1 MKILVALS
9 SLYSGGAERVACT
22 LAEAWTARGD
32 DVTLL
37 ATFSGRGNCF
47 YPLPERVRVVYLA
60 DRVASH
66 ERSLNNRVHRLA
78 AYRRLLREEKPD
90 VIISFLPGVNV
101 ASVLASRGLGI
112 PLIACERTDP
122 VAWPMP
128 LWKKRLYGLVYR
140 QADMVTVQTE
150 SAAQRLPSVFPGL
163 KSVRVVPNPVP
174 SPVQAYL
181 PDPGSRHAPGIRR
194 RLVAMG
200 RLCEEKQFDLL
211 IDVFA
216 ELAARRPEWDLVI
229 YGEGPLR
236 ERLQQQAEAAGLAAR
251 IKLAGAT
258 NAPWPELARSDIFA
272 MTSRVEGF
280 PNALL
285 EAMALGLPCAVFDCR
300 SGPREITRDGSD
312 ALLIAQ
318 NDREEL
324 AASLNHLMT
333 DPVRRLTL
341 GMQARASVLARY
353 SLPVVLEC
361 WDRLFDELMAPAAG
375 SRVPQREANA

>member
-1 MKILVALS
+1 MKILIALS

-32 DVTLL
+32 EVILL
-37 ATFSGRGNCF
+37 ATFSGKGSCF
-47 YPLPERVRVVYLA
+47 YPLPERVSVVYLA
-60 DRVASH
+60 DRVATR
-66 ERSLNNRVHRLA
+66 ERSVRNRIHRLA
-78 AYRRLLREEKPD
+78 AYRALLRQERPD
-90 VIISFLPGVNV
+90 VIVSFLPGVNV

-122 VAWPMP
+122 AAWPMP

-150 SAAQRLPSVFPGL
+150 SAAQRMPSVFPGL
-163 KSVRVVPNPVP
+163 KSVRVLPNPVP
-174 SPVQAYL
+174 APVHDYA
-181 PDPGSRHAPGIRR
+181 PNPGSRHAPGIRR

-211 IDVFA
+211 IEVFA
-216 ELAARRPEWDLVI
+216 ELAPRRREWDLVI

-236 ERLQQQAEAAGLAAR
+236 ERLRAQAEAAGLSGR
-251 IKLAGAT
+251 VVLAGAT
-258 NAPWPELARSDIFA
+258 TAPWPELARSDVFV

-300 SGPREITRDGSD
+300 SGPREITRDGAD
-312 ALLIAQ
+312 ALLVTQ
-318 NDREEL
+318 NDREGL
-324 AASLNHLMT
+324 AAALDHLMT

-353 SLPVVLEC
+353 SLPAVLEG
-361 WDRLFDELMAPAAG
+361 WDRLFNEVRTTES
-375 SRVPQREANA
+375 SRRTRQQEMRA

>member
-1 MKILVALS
+1 MKILIALS

-32 DVTLL
+32 EVIML
-37 ATFSGRGNCF
+37 ATFSGKGNCF
-47 YPLPERVRVVYLA
+47 YQLPERVRVVYLA
-60 DRVASH
+60 DRVVTQK
-66 ERSLNNRVHRLA
+66 RSLNNRLHRLA
-78 AYRRLLREEKPD
+78 AYRRLLREDMPD
-90 VIISFLPGVNV
+90 VIVSFLPGVNV
-101 ASVLASRGLGI
+101 ASVLACRGLGI

-122 VAWPMP
+122 VAWPMA
-128 LWKKRLYGLVYR
+128 LWKKRLFGLVYR
-140 QADMVTVQTE
+140 QADMVTVQTD
-150 SAAQRLPSVFPGL
+150 SVAQRLPSVFPGL

-174 SPVQAYL
+174 VPVQDYV
-181 PDPGSRHAPGIRR
+181 PNPGSRHAPGVRR

-216 ELAARRPEWDLVI
+216 GLALRRPEWDLVI
-229 YGEGPLR
+229 YGEGPLK
-236 ERLQQQAEAAGLAAR
+236 ESLQAQIDGAGLAAR
-251 IKLAGAT
+251 VMLAGAT
-258 NAPWPELARSDIFA
+258 NAPWPELVRSDIFV
-272 MTSRVEGF
+272 MTSRIEGF

-300 SGPREITRDGSD
+300 SGPREITREGSD
-312 ALLIAQ
+312 ALLIAL

-324 AASLNHLMT
+324 GAALDRLMT

-353 SLPVVLEC
+353 SLPAVMEC
-361 WDRLFDELMAPAAG
+361 WDRLFDELRARTGERPI
-375 SRVPQREANA
+375 PQREVNA